1 MDCKVQKALETI
13 EEDSFNQNTFFST
26 KDREAPEKVIIDLNA
41 ETVTFKP
48 PDPMEAVKEEIFH
61 PNVSICA
68 PNTNIYTSYVW
79 FSVSGRSRT
88 KAGEMDTQTFD
99 VPAKIHVGIT

>member
-1 MDCKVQKALETI
+1 MDCNVQKALETI

-68 PNTNIYTSYVW
+68 PNTQRFIRHMSCFQFLGDQEQKQEKWIRKLLMYRQKYMS
-79 FSVSGRSRT
+79 
-88 KAGEMDTQTFD
+88 E
-99 VPAKIHVGIT
+99 